1 MSAVRGVHHDH
12 ENPIRQILCF
22 VSNGTNAVIRHLEMS
37 EWLRLVLAIAGA
49 VIVTYTTMS
58 STIAQHTVR
67 LDKLEKDFSVMAED
81 HRNDMKDI
89 QNMFM
94 DIQVKL
100 AKLQGTRP

>member
-1 MSAVRGVHHDH
+1 MSAVRGFHHDH
-12 ENPIRQILCF
+12 ENPLRQILCF